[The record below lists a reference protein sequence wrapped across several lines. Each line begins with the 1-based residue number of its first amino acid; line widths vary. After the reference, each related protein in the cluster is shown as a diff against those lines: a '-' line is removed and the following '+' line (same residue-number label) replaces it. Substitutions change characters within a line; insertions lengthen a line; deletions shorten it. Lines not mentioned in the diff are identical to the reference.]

1 MSEQYKVNMP
11 SGKNWL
17 LNESEALFKSIY
29 KHCPLGL
36 AFSDVNGNI
45 IQVNQKFCEL
55 VGYEKQDLIGKNY
68 ADITPNNQTQ
78 KEIEDISET
87 INQRK
92 ENLHYEKCFHH
103 KKGHLIWTDISMS
116 FVYDPNTKIPQYA
129 IAMVNDISEK
139 KEMGNALEKCRETL
153 KKQNE
158 NFESIIHSRIK
169 ELKIFNDKLQQSNQD
184 LKQFAFIA
192 SHDLKEPLR
201 TIGSFAALVQNRYGD
216 QLGDGG
222 KEYIDFII
230 NGVDRMSK
238 LIRSLLTYSQ
248 INNTDLVFIDI
259 NVNTVVSSILKDL
272 SLVIQ
277 EKKVQINIGKLPS
290 QLSGVEFKI
299 NMLFANLITNAIKF
313 NDSEIPTIDIDCVEV
328 NDFYTFSIKDNGIG
342 IDEKYQE
349 KIFTLFNRLHNES
362 KYEGTGIGLSLCKK
376 IVSQHGGDIHLE
388 SVEGDGTCF
397 YFSIAKNIKEQCAS
411 NKLTA

>member
-1 MSEQYKVNMP
+1 
-11 SGKNWL
+11 
-17 LNESEALFKSIY
+17 
-29 KHCPLGL
+29 
-36 AFSDVNGNI
+36 
-45 IQVNQKFCEL
+45 
-55 VGYEKQDLIGKNY
+55 
-68 ADITPNNQTQ
+68 
-78 KEIEDISET
+78 
-87 INQRK
+87 
-92 ENLHYEKCFHH
+92 
-103 KKGHLIWTDISMS
+103 
-116 FVYDPNTKIPQYA
+116 
-129 IAMVNDISEK
+129 
-139 KEMGNALEKCRETL
+139 
-153 KKQNE
+153 
-158 NFESIIHSRIK
+158 
-169 ELKIFNDKLQQSNQD
+169 
-184 LKQFAFIA
+184 
-192 SHDLKEPLR
+192 
-201 TIGSFAALVQNRYGD
+201 
-216 QLGDGG
+216 
-222 KEYIDFII
+222 
-230 NGVDRMSK
+230 MSK

-248 INNTDLVFIDI
+248 INNTDLVFMDI

-290 QLSGVEFKI
+290 QLSGVELKI